1 MTVHEHSLL
10 DDPTKEENI
19 TPPSIE
25 VASSNGTHPPPP
37 DPVQQLYD
45 EYGGQLDAEHNA
57 TMHIAPI
64 DIHQHVAPEHQPLVH
79 EAGQGGAVVGML
91 VGGPIGCAL
100 VGFGAAYAVR
110 KDNALGRAARTLG
123 QYTRHAKQKISHER
137 HVRHVYEQSV
147 KTVNK
152 LCEDTNTT
160 EEQQYAAVAGTE
172 PRAGHQQPR
181 TDNNTDPKNKNI
193 AFRTRAFFRTGWTTT
208 TQFTKDHQ
216 LVEKGVEGTGKG
228 IEFVGDTFNTL
239 KDKCGTLVLLPTRRT
254 PMTTTTT
261 NTDTPTTQNTS
272 TRTSTSSTLFNA
284 HDDATKHEF
293 DSTSTVT
300 ASHDST
306 NLLLPESR

>member
-19 TPPSIE
+19 TPPSSSE
-25 VASSNGTHPPPP
+25 VAPPPP

-45 EYGGQLDAEHNA
+45 DYGGHLDTEHNA
-57 TMHIAPI
+57 TMYSAPL

-79 EAGQGGAVVGML
+79 EAGQGGAVVGLL
-91 VGGPIGCAL
+91 VGGPLGCAL

-123 QYTRHAKQKISHER
+123 QYTRHAKHTVSHER
-137 HVRHVYEQSV
+137 HVRHVYEHSV
-147 KTVNK
+147 RTVNT

-160 EEQQYAAVAGTE
+160 TAMEAQQYAAVAGTA
-172 PRAGHQQPR
+172 PRAGHHQPP
-181 TDNNTDPKNKNI
+181 DPTNKNI
-193 AFRTRAFFRTGWTTT
+193 AFRTREFFRTGWTTT

-228 IEFVGDTFNTL
+228 IEFVGDTFNTI
-239 KDKCGTLVLLPTRRT
+239 KDKCGTLVLPTRRT
-254 PMTTTTT
+254 PTTTTE
-261 NTDTPTTQNTS
+261 TQNTS

-293 DSTSTVT
+293 DSTTSTAA
-300 ASHDST
+300 ASHD
-306 NLLLPESR
+306 